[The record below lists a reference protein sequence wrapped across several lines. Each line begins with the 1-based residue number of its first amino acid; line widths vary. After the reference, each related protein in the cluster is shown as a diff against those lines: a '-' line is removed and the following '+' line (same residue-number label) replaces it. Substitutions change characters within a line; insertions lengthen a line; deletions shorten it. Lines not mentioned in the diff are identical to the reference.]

1 MNEIEKKSKR
11 KKRETEKHIHRWT
24 GKKKENTMYTMK
36 LIILPLLLIR
46 VTSKDKKD
54 SVSSMKEKYQIH
66 KEQGN

>member
-1 MNEIEKKSKR
+1 MKEIEKEIVKKIETLRNTYTDGQGIR
-11 KKRETEKHIHRWT
+11 KK
-24 GKKKENTMYTMK
+24 MYAMK
-36 LIILPLLLIR
+36 LINLPLLLIR